1 MKNWPASI
9 IFEVA
14 GSMFGRAFLF
24 FGFGLIG
31 VIISISCIK
40 GEILFPENIIP
51 IIGLVIMAS
60 IVLPISAAFLALE
73 LILAVIFIRSE
84 GKLWYLVCI
93 TGLTAAHTFCLT
105 NGIG

>member
-1 MKNWPASI
+1 MKYGPASI
-9 IFEVA
+9 FFDVA
-14 GSMFGRAFLF
+14 GSMFGRAILF

-31 VIISISCIK
+31 IIISLSCIK

-73 LILAVIFIRSE
+73 LILAVIFIRAE
-84 GKLWYLVCI
+84 GKLWYLACI
-93 TGLTAAHTFCLT
+93 TVLTAAHTFCLSK
-105 NGIG
+105 GIG